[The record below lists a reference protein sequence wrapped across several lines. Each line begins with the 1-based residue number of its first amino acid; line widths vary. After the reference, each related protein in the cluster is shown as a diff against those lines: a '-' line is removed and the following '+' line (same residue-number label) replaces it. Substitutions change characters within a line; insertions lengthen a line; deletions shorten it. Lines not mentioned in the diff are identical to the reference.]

1 MTGQNEADRQEVPG
15 HVISLS
21 ESVPPA
27 QSKVQN
33 FAASDIITGNKPTW
47 KQTHQPL
54 SEHSFRDYLQRCH
67 RQRVPRGHSQ
77 VANSSEV
84 TGHHARPAGGAA
96 GPERCE

>member
-1 MTGQNEADRQEVPG
+1 MRSECPAQSGRGSEVTGQNEADRQEVPG

-47 KQTHQPL
+47 
-54 SEHSFRDYLQRCH
+54 
-67 RQRVPRGHSQ
+67 
-77 VANSSEV
+77 
-84 TGHHARPAGGAA
+84 
-96 GPERCE
+96 